1 MFVNILGLIHPE
13 TAFGTNGIKSAWFP
27 TILKG
32 IYCTFTPGFIQVWG
46 ASPAFNG
53 FHATKMGHLL
63 FGFGV
68 AVELCVAN
76 QTPKMAPNWILSPRR
91 GSLYR
96 I

>member
-1 MFVNILGLIHPE
+1 MLEFQY
-13 TAFGTNGIKSAWFP
+13 FP
-27 TILKG
+27 NFKRNLL
-32 IYCTFTPGFIQVWG
+32 FTPGFIQVW